1 MDNRLTNYE
10 IKQLLYLLGA
20 KFFAGTNADAA
31 MLKVGSYQ
39 LWFWLD
45 DNTTRVYDNTV
56 KVDDP
61 NRELFLD
68 LLIGEF
74 FYQVDELGNKSLL
87 IGNKSLLKGVY

>member
-1 MDNRLTNYE
+1 MDNKLTNYE
-10 IKQLLYLLGA
+10 IKRLLYLLGA

-31 MLKVGSYQ
+31 ILKIGNYQ

-45 DNTTRVYDNTV
+45 ENTTTVYDNTV
-56 KVDDP
+56 KVNDP
-61 NRELFLD
+61 KSELFLD

-87 IGNKSLLKGVY
+87 IGHKDLLKGVC